1 MHPNDITSI
10 RSEAIRE
17 FCEKAKIMASA
28 YAQGLPED
36 VRRYR
41 AHSAFTA
48 KQRGKKLRVK
58 KQWVVPVLE
67 IIEMANTRGF
77 PGCDVTKFISGPES
91 ASYECSTGS

>member
-10 RSEAIRE
+10 RSEAIRK
-17 FCEKAKIMASA
+17 FFEKAKLMTSVH
-28 YAQGLPED
+28 AQGLPED

-48 KQRGKKLRVK
+48 KRRGKKLRVK
-58 KQWVVPVLE
+58 KQWVTPVLE

-77 PGCDVTKFISGPES
+77 PGCDQDKRT
-91 ASYECSTGS
+91 TGSESSSNFCSAGS